1 MTTENQRLEVC
12 FIALLTARPLNL
24 PAIAAFLTQ
33 TVQLDDQT
41 TIRFEIWSVLSP
53 CCSKRPLTLP

>member
-1 MTTENQRLEVC
+1 MITENLQLEVR
-12 FIALLTARPLNL
+12 FAALLTAHRLNL

-41 TIRFEIWSVLSP
+41 TIRFEIWLMSFAY
-53 CCSKRPLTLP
+53 CG